1 MATVLV
7 ASIAT
12 LALPSVSSAS
22 NPPVVVKTSGIVS
35 VVKSGFIRV
44 TYPGIGSELQ
54 FGLELRNTSQRLAAL
69 GVQVTV
75 TFSVKGK
82 GTEGYPSSSL
92 LTGIPAG
99 GNFYLGGSSLGN
111 LKPTTM
117 RVVVHVERTS
127 SGHLV
132 LPPVTKA
139 AITGS
144 LLPKASVTIEDP
156 YSQKVMSN
164 SDGVAGTLY
173 IIYFGSHGQ
182 VVGSDQL
189 DLQSQLGFPAAGK
202 RQTYNA
208 TTGAPPNAVGV
219 HASVDPCSNAIG
231 LDTNC
236 IAFQ

>member
-1 MATVLV
+1 M
-7 ASIAT
+7 
-12 LALPSVSSAS
+12 VS
-22 NPPVVVKTSGIVS
+22 
-35 VVKSGFIRV
+35 
-44 TYPGIGSELQ
+44 YPGIGSEVP
-54 FGLELRNTSQRLAAL
+54 FGLVLHNTSPRLAAL

-82 GTEGYPSSSL
+82 ATNWYPSSFL

-117 RVVVHVERTS
+117 RVVIHVERTS

-139 AITGS
+139 AISGS
-144 LLPKASVTIEDP
+144 LLPKASVTIENP
-156 YSQKVMSN
+156 YSQQVMSK
-164 SDGVAGTLY
+164 SAGVAGTLY
-173 IIYFGSHGQ
+173 VIYFGSHGQ

-202 RQTYNA
+202 RQTYSA
-208 TTGAPPNAVGV
+208 TTGAPANAVSV
-219 HASVDPCSNAIG
+219 HASVDPCSNSVG
-231 LDTNC
+231 LNTSC
-236 IAFQ
+236 VVFQ